1 MIERFN
7 KEAKEWDKLKRR
19 RLNAQNIANT
29 IKSSIALNNTM
40 SIADFGAG
48 TGLLSQFLE
57 QDVAKITAIDN
68 SKNMLNEFKNKNFR
82 CQIDTLYIDILKEN
96 SFNIEFDGI
105 VSSMTMHHIDN
116 IEKLFQK
123 FYSILKQNGFI
134 ALADLNKEDGTFH
147 SSNDGVFHFG
157 FDFNKLKDIAIK
169 VGFKNIEI
177 KSCNK
182 IEKPHKDFKVLAI
195 IAYKI

>member
-96 SFNIEFDGI
+96 SFNIEFNGI

-182 IEKPHKDFKVLAI
+182 IEKPHKDFEVLAI